1 MAKPFADYII
11 SMSYGTYFCCS
22 NITNTTEK
30 KQMILDYVFAGRGTY
45 VNASA
50 MNTEVNAA
58 VTYIQ
63 NMNVIAAYET
73 LSTSTDAS
81 AVAQAISQA
90 YVQGY
95 NSRVDYGTNG

>member
-30 KQMILDYVFAGRGTY
+30 KQMILDYVFAGRGAYANTT
-45 VNASA
+45 A
-50 MNTEVNAA
+50 MNTEVSAA
-58 VTYIQ
+58 VTYIE
-63 NMNVIAAYET
+63 NINIIAAYET

-81 AVAQAISQA
+81 EVAQAVADA
-90 YVQGY
+90 YIK
-95 NSRVDYGTNG
+95 